1 MISWNALGLGVA
13 ASFAF
18 LGTLSV
24 AQPSVTEDLF
34 GVAKMQA
41 PSPIR
46 QLDSHSFSILLGG
59 RDMAIGVSLFL
70 LAREG
75 NTKAM
80 GTVILST
87 MCICLPDL
95 YLVWR
100 NKRYQECV
108 FFSFHHPII
117 YFLKYFLMSC
127 YSLAAMSVAT
137 AVAGVIGAGL
147 RGWL

>member
-18 LGTLSV
+18 LGTVSV
-24 AQPSVTEDLF
+24 AQPSVAEDLF

-41 PSPIR
+41 PSPVR

-59 RDMAIGVSLFL
+59 RDMAIGVSIFL

-75 NTKAM
+75 NTKSM

-87 MCICLPDL
+87 LCVCLPDL

-100 NKRYQECV
+100 NKRYQDLAV
-108 FFSFHHPII
+108 
-117 YFLKYFLMSC
+117 MSI
-127 YSLAAMSVAT
+127 ATVA
-137 AVAGVIGAGL
+137 AGVIGAGL

>member
-18 LGTLSV
+18 LGTVSV
-24 AQPSVTEDLF
+24 VQPSVAEDLF

-41 PSPIR
+41 PSPVR

-59 RDMAIGVSLFL
+59 RDMAIGVSIFL

-75 NTKAM
+75 NTKSM

-87 MCICLPDL
+87 LCVCLPDL

-100 NKRYQECV
+100 NKRYQEYV
-108 FFSFHHPII
+108 LSLTLSLTLQKHILTRVQP
-117 YFLKYFLMSC
+117 
-127 YSLAAMSVAT
+127 SLAVMSIAT
-137 AVAGVIGAGL
+137 VGAGVIGAGL